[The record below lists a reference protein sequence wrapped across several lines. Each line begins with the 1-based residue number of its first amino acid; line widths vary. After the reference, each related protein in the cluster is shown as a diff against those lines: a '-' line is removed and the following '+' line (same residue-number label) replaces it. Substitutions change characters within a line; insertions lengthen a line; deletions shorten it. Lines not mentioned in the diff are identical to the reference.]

1 MAKMLGLDQGDEMV
15 RLWLVGTN
23 GNFILKEDIDK
34 YPTNVPLAF
43 RSMSKRKVIKKCWE
57 DNRDF
62 YYIDNGYIG
71 NAQKKKWYYRVVKN
85 NVQHVDKIVDVPND
99 RFQKMTQMHPWIVY
113 KGQKARPNNGPILL
127 VTPSEKPGAFYG
139 ITRDNWLEETTKQL
153 RKYTDRKIIVRDK
166 GLRGDRIGDNSI
178 GAQCARDGVWA
189 VVTYQSIAAL
199 EAIHY
204 GIPAFTCAP
213 TATQHLANTN
223 LSLIETPMYP
233 DEGEFQ
239 KLLNYL
245 TYCQYTPGELGNG
258 TAYRLIE
265 ELGL

>member
-1 MAKMLGLDQGDEMV
+1 MAKMLGLDANDEMV
-15 RLWLVGTN
+15 RLWLKGTD
-23 GNFILKEDIDK
+23 GNFISKENINDYPLDI
-34 YPTNVPLAF
+34 PLAF
-43 RSMSKRKVIKKCWE
+43 RSMSKRKVIKKCWNE
-57 DNRDF
+57 GRDF

-85 NVQHVDKIVDVPND
+85 NVQHVDKIVNVPSD
-99 RFQKMTQMHPWIVY
+99 RFKSMTQMHPWMIY
-113 KGQKARPNNGPILL
+113 KGQKNRPENGPILL

-139 ITRDNWLEETTKQL
+139 VTRDEWLNETTETL
-153 RKYTDRKIIVRDK
+153 RQYTDRKIIVRDK

-178 GAQCARDGVWA
+178 AAQCSREGIWA

-213 TATQHLANTN
+213 TATQHLANTD
-223 LSLIETPMYP
+223 LSKIESPMYP
-233 DEGEFQ
+233 NETEFQ

-245 TYCQYTPGELGNG
+245 TYCQYTPNELGNG